1 MKCYYSVILLIRK
14 LLSNDFLSTY
24 TCRVVTVFLF
34 SFVFT
39 NNLLLTLLLMVTLTK
54 IIMKKQLQLISGL
67 ILLFIMISGTLQT
80 QEFRTET
87 DLLGDIKVPADAY
100 YGAQAARAM
109 QNFKISGQYINDYPD
124 FMKAWGMIKLATAR
138 ANTEAGKM
146 KPEKLKMIEP
156 ACQDLID
163 GKLLD
168 QFKIDLYQ
176 GGAGT
181 SANMNANEVIANRAL
196 ELAGYKKGDYEKISP
211 NDDINMSQSTND
223 TYPTA
228 LKLTMLLQHDKLKAE
243 MTRLKKSFEKLG
255 SKYLEVVK
263 MGRTE
268 FQDAVPMTVG
278 QEFYSYASMIDWEID
293 NLDNAAK
300 SLEVLNM
307 GGTAIGTGLNTP
319 DGYQEFIIKNLREIT
334 GYDLTNADDLIAAT
348 SSLHGF
354 VVYSSALKTLATTLS
369 KISNDLIILS
379 SGPRN
384 GIFEINLPPR
394 QPGSSIMPGK
404 VNPVIPE
411 LMALVSYRVVGND
424 VTVNISASD
433 GDLQLNAYEPVVGL
447 TIFESQKLLTNTMK
461 TFREDCIDGITVNE
475 DTDKKNLE
483 TTIGIVTALN
493 PVLGHHV
500 GDELAKEA
508 KETGK
513 GILELVREKKLLT
526 EEQIKEIFSVENLTR
541 LDKAKYNNK

>member
-1 MKCYYSVILLIRK
+1 MNTTK
-14 LLSNDFLSTY
+14 LLTGL
-24 TCRVVTVFLF
+24 
-34 SFVFT
+34 
-39 NNLLLTLLLMVTLTK
+39 
-54 IIMKKQLQLISGL
+54 L
-67 ILLFIMISGTLQT
+67 ILLVIPGSSLIS
-80 QEFRTET
+80 QEYRTET
-87 DLLGDIKVPADAY
+87 DLLGEIKVPADAY
-100 YGAQAARAM
+100 YGAQAARGM
-109 QNFKISGQYINDYPD
+109 ENFQISGQYINDYPD
-124 FMKAWGMIKLATAR
+124 FIKAWGMVKMAAAQ
-138 ANTEAGKM
+138 ANTDAGKM
-146 KPEKLKMIEP
+146 DADVLKPIIK
-156 ACQDLID
+156 ACQELID

-168 QFKIDLYQ
+168 QFRIDLYQ

-181 SANMNANEVIANRAL
+181 SSNMNANEVIANRAL
-196 ELAGYKKGDYEKISP
+196 EIAGYKKGEYDKISP
-211 NDDINMSQSTND
+211 NDHINMSQSTND

-228 LKLTMLLQHDKLKAE
+228 LKLAMLMHNDKLKEQLALL
-243 MTRLKKSFEKLG
+243 TKSFRELG
-255 SKYLEVVK
+255 NKYIDIVK

-278 QEFYSYASMIDWEID
+278 QEFHSYASMLEWE
-293 NLDNAAK
+293 LSELEHAEK
-300 SLEVLNM
+300 SLMILNM
-307 GGTAIGTGLNTP
+307 GGTAIGTGLNAP
-319 DGYQEFIIKNLREIT
+319 NGYHEYVIEHLNNIS
-334 GYDLTNADDLIAAT
+334 GYELENADDLIAAT

-404 VNPVIPE
+404 VNPVVPE
-411 LMALVSYRVVGND
+411 LMALVSYRVIGND
-424 VTVNISASD
+424 VTVNIAASD

-461 TFREDCIDGITVNE
+461 IFREDCVDGITANE
-475 DTDKKNLE
+475 DVDKHNLE

-526 EEQIKEIFSVENLTR
+526 EEQIQEILAPENMVG
-541 LDKAKYNNK
+541 LDKSKYENK

>member
-1 MKCYYSVILLIRK
+1 
-14 LLSNDFLSTY
+14 
-24 TCRVVTVFLF
+24 
-34 SFVFT
+34 
-39 NNLLLTLLLMVTLTK
+39 
-54 IIMKKQLQLISGL
+54 
-67 ILLFIMISGTLQT
+67 
-80 QEFRTET
+80 
-87 DLLGDIKVPADAY
+87 
-100 YGAQAARAM
+100 
-109 QNFKISGQYINDYPD
+109 
-124 FMKAWGMIKLATAR
+124 
-138 ANTEAGKM
+138 M
-146 KPEKLKMIEP
+146 KPEMLKLIEP
-156 ACQDLID
+156 ACKELIE
-163 GKLLD
+163 GKYLD

-181 SANMNANEVIANRAL
+181 STNMNANEVLANIAL
-196 ELAGYKKGDYEKISP
+196 EKAGHKKGEYDKISP
-211 NDDINMSQSTND
+211 NDALNMSQSTND
-223 TYPTA
+223 TYPTS
-228 LKLTMLLQHDKLKAE
+228 LKLTMLMHNDQMKDQLKQLIE
-243 MTRLKKSFEKLG
+243 SFRKLG
-255 SKYLEVVK
+255 RKYLEVVK

-278 QEFYSYASMIDWEID
+278 QEFHSYAAMLEWELA
-293 NLDNAAK
+293 NLEYAEK
-300 SLEVLNM
+300 SLMVLNM
-307 GGTAIGTGLNTP
+307 GGTAIGTGLNAP
-319 DGYQEFIIKNLREIT
+319 EGYDKYIIKHLKEIS
-334 GYDLTNADDLIAAT
+334 GYDFTNADDMIAAT

-411 LMALVSYRVVGND
+411 LMALISYRVIGND

-447 TIFESQKLLTNTMK
+447 TIFESQILLTNGMK
-461 TFREDCIDGITVNE
+461 TFRKQCIDGITINE
-475 DTDKKNLE
+475 DVDKHNLE

-493 PVLGHHV
+493 PILGHHK

-526 EEQIKEIFSVENLTR
+526 DEQIKELLSPESMTGLDRSKYEN
-541 LDKAKYNNK
+541 K

>member
-1 MKCYYSVILLIRK
+1 MKTK
-14 LLSNDFLSTY
+14 FLS
-24 TCRVVTVFLF
+24 LF
-34 SFVFT
+34 TMLFF
-39 NNLLLTLLLMVTLTK
+39 LLTAVNMTA
-54 IIMKKQLQLISGL
+54 
-67 ILLFIMISGTLQT
+67 
-80 QEFRTET
+80 QEYRTEK
-87 DLLGDIKVPADAY
+87 DLLGEVKIPADAY

-109 QNFKISGQYINDYPD
+109 ENFKISGQYTNDYPD
-124 FMKAWGMIKLATAR
+124 FLKAWGIVKLAAAQ
-138 ANTEAGKM
+138 ANTDAGKM
-146 KPEKLKMIEP
+146 KPEMLKMLEP
-156 ACQDLID
+156 ACKALMD
-163 GKLLD
+163 GKY
-168 QFKIDLYQ
+168 QEYFKTDLYQ

-181 SANMNANEVIANRAL
+181 STNMNANEIIANVAL
-196 ELAGYKKGDYEKISP
+196 EMAGYKKGEYDKISP
-211 NDDINMSQSTND
+211 NDEVNMSQSTND

-228 LKLTMLLQHDKLKAE
+228 LKLTMLMQNDGLKE
-243 MTRLKKSFEKLG
+243 QLRLLADSFKKLG
-255 SKYLEVVK
+255 AKYLEVLK

-268 FQDAVPMTVG
+268 LQDAVPMTVG
-278 QEFYSYASMIDWEID
+278 QEFYSYASMLEWELA
-293 NLDNAAK
+293 NLENAEKA
-300 SLEVLNM
+300 LMVLNM

-319 DGYQEFIIKNLREIT
+319 KGYQKYVIKHLRELT
-334 GYDLTNADDLIAAT
+334 DYDLKNAEDLIAAT

-369 KISNDLIILS
+369 KIANDLIILS

-411 LMALVSYRVVGND
+411 LVALISYRVIGND
-424 VTVNISASD
+424 VTVNIAASD

-447 TIFESQKLLTNTMK
+447 SIFESQKLLTNGMK
-461 TFREDCIDGITVNE
+461 AFREQCVDGITINE
-475 DTDKKNLE
+475 EVDKRNME

-493 PVLGHHV
+493 PILGHHV

-526 EEQIKEIFSVENLTR
+526 EDQIKKLLDPANMVG
-541 LDKAKYNNK
+541 LDKSKYENR

>member
-1 MKCYYSVILLIRK
+1 MKTKTL
-14 LLSNDFLSTY
+14 FLS
-24 TCRVVTVFLF
+24 
-34 SFVFT
+34 
-39 NNLLLTLLLMVTLTK
+39 LLLLFFAGGTLTA
-54 IIMKKQLQLISGL
+54 Q
-67 ILLFIMISGTLQT
+67 QT
-80 QEFRTET
+80 RTEE
-87 DLLGDIKVPADAY
+87 DLLGKIDIPADAY

-109 QNFKISGQYINDYPD
+109 ENFKISGQYTNDYPE
-124 FMKAWGMIKLATAR
+124 FLKAWGMIKLACAR
-138 ANTEAGKM
+138 ANTDAGKM
-146 KPEKLKMIEP
+146 KPEMLKLVEP
-156 ACQDLID
+156 ACKDVID
-163 GKLLD
+163 GKY
-168 QFKIDLYQ
+168 QEYFKIDLYQ

-181 SANMNANEVIANRAL
+181 STNMCANEIIANRAL
-196 ELAGYKKGDYEKISP
+196 ELAGHKKGDYDFISP
-211 NDDINMSQSTND
+211 NDEINMSQSTND

-228 LKLTMLLQHDKLKAE
+228 LKLTMLMQNDGLKDQ
-243 MTRLKKSFEKLG
+243 LKQLITSFNKLG
-255 SKYLEVVK
+255 DKYLEVLK

-268 FQDAVPMTVG
+268 LQDAVPMTVG
-278 QEFYSYASMIDWEID
+278 QEFYSYASMLQWELD
-293 NLDNAAK
+293 NLTHAEKAI
-300 SLEVLNM
+300 LVLNM

-319 DGYQEFIIKNLREIT
+319 EGYDEYIIKHLREVT
-334 GYDLTNADDLIAAT
+334 GYDFVNADDMIAAT

-411 LMALVSYRVVGND
+411 LMALISYRVIGND

-447 TIFESQKLLTNTMK
+447 SIFESQKILTNGMEAL
-461 TFREDCIDGITVNE
+461 RVQCVDGITINE
-475 DTDKKNLE
+475 EVDKRNME

-493 PVLGHHV
+493 PILGHHV
-500 GDELAKEA
+500 GDMLAKEA

-526 EEQIKEIFSVENLTR
+526 EKQIKELLDPANMVG
-541 LDKAKYNNK
+541 LDKTKYENRQ

>member
-1 MKCYYSVILLIRK
+1 MNKKTILTGLMM
-14 LLSNDFLSTY
+14 LFLMAG
-24 TCRVVTVFLF
+24 VTTFA
-34 SFVFT
+34 
-39 NNLLLTLLLMVTLTK
+39 
-54 IIMKKQLQLISGL
+54 
-67 ILLFIMISGTLQT
+67 
-80 QEFRTET
+80 QEKYRTET
-87 DLLGDIKVPADAY
+87 DLLGNIKVPADAY

-109 QNFKISGQYINDYPD
+109 ENFNISGQYVNDYPD

-138 ANTEAGKM
+138 ANTDAGKM
-146 KPEKLKMIEP
+146 KKDMLKLIEP
-156 ACQDLID
+156 ACQELID
-163 GKLLD
+163 SKLLD
-168 QFKIDLYQ
+168 QFRIDLYQ

-181 SANMNANEVIANRAL
+181 STNMCANEVIANRAL
-196 ELAGYKKGDYEKISP
+196 EMAGYKRGEYDKISP
-211 NDDINMSQSTND
+211 NDEINMSQSTND

-228 LKLTMLLQHDKLKAE
+228 LKLTMLIQNDNLKEQVKELA
-243 MTRLKKSFEKLG
+243 KSFRILG
-255 SKYLEVVK
+255 NKYIDILK

-278 QEFYSYASMIDWEID
+278 QEFHSYASMLEWELA
-293 NLDNAAK
+293 NLENAQK
-300 SLEVLNM
+300 SIEVLNM

-319 DGYQEFIIKNLREIT
+319 KGYDEYVIKHLRDIT
-334 GYDLTNADDLIAAT
+334 GYDLTNADDMIAAT

-411 LMALVSYRVVGND
+411 LMALVSYRVIGND
-424 VTVNISASD
+424 VTVNIAASD

-447 TIFESQKLLTNTMK
+447 SIFESQKLLANAMK
-461 TFREDCIDGITVNE
+461 TFRKDCVDGITINE
-475 DTDKKNLE
+475 DVDKKNME
-483 TTIGIVTALN
+483 ITIGIVTALN
-493 PVLGHHV
+493 PILGHHV

-526 EEQIKEIFSVENLTR
+526 EDQIKKLLDPENMVG
-541 LDKAKYNNK
+541 LDKSKYERK